1 MVNGGGVGGGD
12 DDGGGVGGGR
22 VGGGD
27 GDESRASLGE
37 YRLPLSTAE
46 GRQFRSRGH
55 MVKIEG
61 V

>member
-1 MVNGGGVGGGD
+1 VVN
-12 DDGGGVGGGR
+12 GGGVGGGR